1 MIRRL
6 ALAAVVA
13 TAVVASA
20 VVAVA
25 VPLSASRADA
35 RLHLRL
41 KAAFPAKDTTLTSAP
56 DAVRLWL
63 SEPADLAATKIEVRN
78 VSGAVVPT
86 AALTRGEPRDA
97 PVVALF
103 TTPPGNGR
111 YVIDWR
117 AMSKDGHV
125 VKGTHAFTVRV
136 AE

>member
-6 ALAAVVA
+6 ALVAVLA
-13 TAVVASA
+13 TAVVAA
-20 VVAVA
+20 VV
-25 VPLSASRADA
+25 PMSSSHADA
-35 RLHLRL
+35 RLHLSL

-63 SEPADLAATKIEVRN
+63 SEPADLAATKIEVKN
-78 VSGAVVPT
+78 ASGAVVPT
-86 AALTRGEPRDA
+86 AALTRGERRED

-125 VKGTHAFTVRV
+125 VKGTHAFTVRA